1 MEFGVQDLNG
11 SAKKKG
17 QSEPNLAAPV
27 TLAILFQ
34 DEKLGLGIGDEPLQK
49 KRCLMELGRL
59 IFMKSILMFRGVPR
73 ICFHWELGAVSW
85 ILFHGF

>member
-34 DEKLGLGIGDEPLQK
+34 DEKLGVGGWGRACAK
-49 KRCLMELGRL
+49 K
-59 IFMKSILMFRGVPR
+59 GVLNGGQTLHLR
-73 ICFHWELGAVSW
+73 TWS
-85 ILFHGF
+85 